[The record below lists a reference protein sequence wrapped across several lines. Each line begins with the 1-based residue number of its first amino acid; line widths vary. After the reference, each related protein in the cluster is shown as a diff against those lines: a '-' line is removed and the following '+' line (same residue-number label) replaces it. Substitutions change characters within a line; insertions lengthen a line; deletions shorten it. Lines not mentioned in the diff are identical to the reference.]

1 MLWPDW
7 LRHVAQT
14 DSHRLLAPVECHS
27 LLMSNTALPRQ
38 VRSVLKNAPDAL
50 PLNDLL
56 GLVDAF
62 VTEIKSSDAAEA
74 RLFQLEEDLHSIHD
88 DVVDYSSLQQSETFL
103 AILYH
108 LKDVLPSISVI
119 SWFDLVL
126 RPALREPRLATE
138 AVKQAQELI
147 ISALKKTNEAY
158 ASKVEGF
165 RKHLLE
171 LYLLDA
177 FNEGSGEDVLEWAEL
192 NDEKRQQRTHWKH
205 NLEDLLLK
213 FGDEQ
218 PEVCRKTF

>member
-1 MLWPDW
+1 
-7 LRHVAQT
+7 
-14 DSHRLLAPVECHS
+14 
-27 LLMSNTALPRQ
+27 MSNTVLPRQ
-38 VRSVLKNAPDAL
+38 VRAVLKNAPDAL

-74 RLFQLEEDLHSIHD
+74 QLYQLEEDLHSIHD
-88 DVVDYSSLQQSETFL
+88 DVVDYSSLQQSEAFL

-108 LKDVLPSISVI
+108 LKDILPPISVI

-126 RPALREPRLATE
+126 RPALREPKLATE

-147 ISALKKTNEAY
+147 ISALKKTNEVY
-158 ASKVEGF
+158 ATKVEGF

-177 FNEGSGEDVLEWAEL
+177 YNEGSGEDVLEWAEL

-218 PEVCRKTF
+218 PEVCQKIFYTVSGG